1 MTKGAGEQS
10 RGVSGIKRHTLTRVV
25 GWLIVPFYVA
35 GICTSYVLQHRVGL
49 LGDNSVEN
57 AVLLVGFSNQKAR
70 CRRLDAWA
78 ARNRGPSCPY
88 SSKRLEEEEVLGR
101 SLGERLEKK
110 IAWGIPQAKAWHTT
124 FGYR

>member
-25 GWLIVPFYVA
+25 RWRIVPFYVA

-57 AVLLVGFSNQKAR
+57 AVLLVGFSDQKAR
-70 CRRLDAWA
+70 CLGCQESRPFLPLFVQASRRKGGSREV
-78 ARNRGPSCPY
+78 ARRKIG
-88 SSKRLEEEEVLGR
+88 EEDRMGDT
-101 SLGERLEKK
+101 SGEGLAHHIR
-110 IAWGIPQAKAWHTT
+110 A
-124 FGYR
+124 